1 MGARNDLNEIYITS
15 SLILAAVLGSIA
27 QSWVVFIVAL
37 VLIVGTLVSTS
48 KIR

>member
-1 MGARNDLNEIYITS
+1 MGARNDLNEIYITGS
-15 SLILAAVLGSIA
+15 VILAAVLGAMA